1 VPQSIE
7 IAALVVGA
15 GFLLLALTG
24 ADLKAFGID
33 IDIAEAKL
41 SWRGRVFLG
50 FVGLGL
56 IIFGVVS
63 PMFSLDSGTNSPDQS
78 NRSETALRAKVKDYY
93 EAVDKEDWD
102 YTYEEL
108 DSQAKSMFTREE
120 WHRKN
125 QWYADN
131 EDLELAAPVIVQ
143 VNDEP
148 SSNDVVS
155 VTVIR
160 TFKDD
165 YEITRHTFFV
175 YQDGEWKHRFSQE
188 EKEIFMPFASYKE
201 FTEAQQ

>member
-1 VPQSIE
+1 MPQTIE

-41 SWRGRVFLG
+41 SMRGRWILG
-50 FVGLGL
+50 FVGIGL
-56 IIFGVVS
+56 IIFGLVS
-63 PMFSLDSGTNSPDQS
+63 PMFRLDSGTNSPDQS
-78 NRSETALRAKVKDYY
+78 NRSEAALRAKVEDYY
-93 EAVDKEDWD
+93 EAVDREDWD

-120 WHRKN
+120 WHLKN
-125 QWYADN
+125 QWFADN
-131 EDLELAAPVIVQ
+131 EDLELASPVIVQ
-143 VNDEP
+143 VNDDT

-160 TFKDD
+160 TFKGGN
-165 YEITRHTFFV
+165 EITRYTFFV
-175 YQDGEWKHRFSQE
+175 YQGGQWKHHLSQE
-188 EKEIFMPFASYKE
+188 EKEFFMPFASYKE
-201 FTEAQQ
+201 FTAAQQ